1 MCSRLRDMAAR
12 EMTLTAVFEPA
23 PEGGYIA
30 FVEELPGANTQGE
43 TLEEARENLA
53 EAVALILEANREAA
67 EKEISGRSVIREP
80 LRVTA

>member
-1 MCSRLRDMAAR
+1 MVEGMA
-12 EMTLTAVFEPA
+12 EPMTFTAVFEPA

-43 TLEEARENLA
+43 TLDEARENLA
-53 EAVALILEANREAA
+53 EAVALIVEANREAA
-67 EKEISGRSVIREP
+67 EKEIGGRSVIREP